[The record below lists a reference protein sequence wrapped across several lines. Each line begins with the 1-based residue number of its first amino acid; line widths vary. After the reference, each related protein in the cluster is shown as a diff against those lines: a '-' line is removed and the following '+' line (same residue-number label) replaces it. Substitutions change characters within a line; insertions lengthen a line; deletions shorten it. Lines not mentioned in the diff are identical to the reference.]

1 MDDAAK
7 PSLARR
13 AIAAVVLIVAA
24 IVIIRLVVG
33 FLSAIF
39 WLVAIIALVIAVLWA
54 VATLRGVGSGRR
66 ERRVKKPASA
76 ASAPL
81 PSSHEDRV
89 AAEMAKIQRELDA
102 RRRT

>member
-1 MDDAAK
+1 MDDVAK

-13 AIAAVVLIVAA
+13 AIAAVVLVVAA
-24 IVIIRLVVG
+24 IIIIRLVVG

-39 WLVAIIALVIAVLWA
+39 WLVAIVVLLIAVLWA
-54 VATLRGVGSGRR
+54 VATLRGAGSARR
-66 ERRVKKPASA
+66 ERRVKKPST

-81 PSSHEDRV
+81 PDSHEDRV

>member
-13 AIAAVVLIVAA
+13 AIAAVVLVVAA

-39 WLVAIIALVIAVLWA
+39 WLVAIVVLVIAVLWA
-54 VATLRGVGSGRR
+54 LATLRGAGR
-66 ERRVKKPASA
+66 ERRVKKAPAPE
-76 ASAPL
+76 PL
-81 PSSHEDRV
+81 PTTHDDRV